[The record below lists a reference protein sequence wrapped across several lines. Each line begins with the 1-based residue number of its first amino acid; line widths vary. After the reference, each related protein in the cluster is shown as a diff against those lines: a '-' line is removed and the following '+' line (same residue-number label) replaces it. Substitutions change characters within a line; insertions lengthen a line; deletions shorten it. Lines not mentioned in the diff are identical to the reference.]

1 MKTQTIAHPH
11 PVIAQELHTQ
21 EKGKAP
27 REKKQKKPI
36 AKTSAA
42 YWAGKVQKPGG
53 SAHYGIQIFYK
64 GFRHRFP
71 LETAN
76 KDEAGE
82 KARERYVFLV
92 ANGWDAAL
100 SRFKPKTVKVKKS
113 ATVGALIEAATRLS
127 SARPES
133 LHVYAQALRRLTS
146 GVLEIESKS
155 KYSRHKRDWRATVDS
170 TPLDKLTPSAVLAFK
185 NSFLKSAK
193 TPEERNSAAITFN
206 SLLRNSKALLSKK
219 VRPFIE
225 QEINLPSGLWF
236 EGVPMEK
243 EPSLRYVSKIDPEAI
258 LADAQKEL
266 TTAHPET
273 FKALILT
280 LVCGLRRSEA
290 DTLLW
295 RQFDFETE
303 TLEIAD
309 NEHKRLKSAE
319 SAGVIGLDKGLSALL
334 KGMKARTN
342 GEFVLE
348 GVKAPGQVY
357 RAESTFQALITWL
370 RSKKVPGLRPV
381 HSLRKEI
388 GSVIASREGIFAASR
403 YLRHSNISI
412 TARLYA
418 DAKKPVSAGLGSF
431 LPVPAENIIEGD
443 FKAPQVAA
451 DGEGRV
457 AL

>member
-1 MKTQTIAHPH
+1 MK
-11 PVIAQELHTQ
+11 
-21 EKGKAP
+21 
-27 REKKQKKPI
+27 REKKPL
-36 AKTSAA
+36 AKTSSA
-42 YWAGKVQKPGG
+42 YWANKVQKPGD
-53 SAHYGIQIFYK
+53 SAHYGIQIFYR
-64 GFRHRFP
+64 GERHRFP

-82 KARERYVFLV
+82 KARERFVFLL
-92 ANGWDAAL
+92 ANGWPATIAK
-100 SRFKPKTVKVKKS
+100 FKPKTVKVKKS

-133 LHVYAQALRRLTS
+133 LHVYAQALRRLTA
-146 GVLEIESKS
+146 GVLEIKNKS
-155 KYSRHKRDWRATVDS
+155 KYSRHKKDWRITVDS

-185 NSFLKSAK
+185 NAFLKATK

-225 QEINLPSGLWF
+225 KEINLPFGLWF

-243 EPSLRYVSKIDPEAI
+243 EPSLRYISKIDPEAI
-258 LADAQKEL
+258 LADAQKDLATEQ
-266 TTAHPET
+266 PET
-273 FKALILT
+273 FKALLLT

-295 RQFDFETE
+295 RQFNFEE
-303 TLEIAD
+303 ATLEIAD

-334 KGMKARTN
+334 KAMKARTKSA
-342 GEFVLE
+342 FVLE
-348 GVKAPGQVY
+348 GQKAPGQVY

-370 RSKKVPGLRPV
+370 RTKKVPGLRPV

-388 GSVIASREGIFAASR
+388 GSVIATREGIFAASR

-431 LPVPAENIIEGD
+431 LPTPAENIIEGNLNAE
-443 FKAPQVAA
+443 KENAVKQIRKGA
-451 DGEGRV
+451 RR
-457 AL
+457 